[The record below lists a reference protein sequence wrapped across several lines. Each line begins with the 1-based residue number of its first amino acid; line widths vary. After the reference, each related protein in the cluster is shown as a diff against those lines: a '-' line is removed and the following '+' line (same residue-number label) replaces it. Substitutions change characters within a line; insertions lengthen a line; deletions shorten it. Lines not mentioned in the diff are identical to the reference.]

1 MSGNGRRSTPVG
13 LQLDGVML
21 APHGHRIFGPLDL
34 VIPVGEPLAV
44 TGPSGAGKTALC
56 LILAGVLKPT
66 EGRVLLDG
74 LPFDGATAT
83 VGLVLQTHGLIAGLT
98 AAENVALP
106 LQSRGLARHDIARR
120 TAAAL
125 ESVGLVA
132 EAGRPVDE
140 LSGGERQRVGV
151 ARAVA
156 GDPQVLIADEPT
168 AELDAHNRAGVA
180 DLLMAATAV
189 PRIVV
194 VASDDPEIIARFRHV
209 VELPAPGSSSSGQGR
224 A

>member
-1 MSGNGRRSTPVG
+1 VSGEGDRSIAVG
-13 LQLDGVML
+13 LQLDGVMF
-21 APHGHRIFGPLDL
+21 APHGDRILGPLDL
-34 VIPVGEPLAV
+34 VVPVGQPLAV
-44 TGPSGAGKTALC
+44 TGPSGAGKTTLC
-56 LILAGVLKPT
+56 LMLAGVLDPT
-66 EGRVLLDG
+66 DGRVLLDG
-74 LPFDGATAT
+74 VPIDSARVS

-106 LQSRGLARHDIARR
+106 LQARGLARHDIARR

-125 ESVGLVA
+125 ASVGLA
-132 EAGRPVDE
+132 TEAGRPVDE

-168 AELDAHNRAGVA
+168 AELDAHNRGRVA
-180 DLLMAATAV
+180 DLLTGATAV

-194 VASDDPEIIARFRHV
+194 VASDDPEILARFRHV
-209 VELPAPGSSSSGQGR
+209 VELPPPGSPRSAEGLT
-224 A
+224 